1 MSPGAFVAAPLPSV
15 DTDTARRLPN
25 DCPWPLGAPDQ
36 AETPYLTELHLYASR
51 NPIRLHTP
59 GHKGNPSGAG
69 GLVDAVGDRALGID
83 VPLPTLNASEPPS
96 IRRAEALAARAW
108 GAKRTWFLVNGAS
121 EGNHAACLALA
132 HSGERVVVQRN
143 AHVSTINGLV
153 LSGLAPTFLM
163 PGVDPA
169 LGVAHCPTP
178 DALDRALTATPDAA
192 GALVVSPTYYG
203 AAADVRGLARV
214 AHRHGV
220 ALIVD
225 EAWGSHFPFHDALP
239 ESALAAGADLVIS
252 STHKIVGSLTQS
264 AMLHLGTGAED
275 RLDEETVGRALG
287 LVGSTSP
294 SSLLLGSL
302 DAARSRA
309 ALRGRELIDSALEAV
324 ESARAAICAMPGM
337 RPLDD
342 GLVGRFGVH
351 GYDPLHLAIDVSG
364 LGIGGYELARTLRR
378 STDINLELVEDGVVV
393 ALFGMADEAPEYA
406 PRLVDGLARAAE
418 LVAGERPPRRGRSL
432 AAPAWGP
439 PVLAPRAAFLA
450 RDEAVMAE
458 DAIGRIA
465 AESIVAYPPGIPN
478 VLPGERLTAETL
490 AYVRGVVHR
499 GGRVRGPADSAL
511 HTVRVV
517 NDPRIGRRTSDRATA
532 LPRNEPTCAP
542 GPPERGA
549 RPRAPLSPL

>member
-1 MSPGAFVAAPLPSV
+1 MPSTAVAAAPLPSV
-15 DTDTARRLPN
+15 DVDSAAPLPN
-25 DCPWPLGAPDQ
+25 DGLCPLGAPDQ

-59 GHKGNPSGAG
+59 GHKGNASGTG
-69 GLVDAVGDRALGID
+69 GLVDAVGERALGID

-108 GAKRTWFLVNGAS
+108 GAKRTWFLANGAS
-121 EGNHAACLALA
+121 QGNHAACLALA
-132 HSGERVVVQRN
+132 HSGQRVVVQRN

-153 LSGLAPTFLM
+153 LSGLAPTFLT

-178 DALDRALTATPDAA
+178 DALDRALIATPDAA

-252 STHKIVGSLTQS
+252 STHKIIGSLTQS
-264 AMLHLGTGAED
+264 AMLHLGTGAEA
-275 RLDEETVGRALG
+275 RLDEEAVGRALD

-302 DAARSRA
+302 DAARRRA
-309 ALRGRELIDSALEAV
+309 ALHGRELIDSALEAAEAV
-324 ESARAAICAMPGM
+324 RAAICAMPGM

-351 GYDPLHLAIDVSG
+351 GYDPLQLAIDVSG
-364 LGIGGYELARTLRR
+364 LGVSGYDLARTLRR
-378 STDINLELVEDGVVV
+378 STDINLELVEDRVVV
-393 ALFGMADEAPEYA
+393 ALFGMADVAEYV
-406 PRLVDGLARAAE
+406 PRLVDALASAAE
-418 LVAGERPPRRGRSL
+418 VVAGERAPWRGRSI

-439 PVLAPRAAFLA
+439 PVIAPRTAFLA
-450 RDEAVMAE
+450 RDEVVMAE
-458 DAIGRIA
+458 EAIGRIA

-490 AYVRGVVHR
+490 AYVRDVLHR

-511 HTVRVV
+511 RTVRVV
-517 NDPRIGRRTSDRATA
+517 NDPRIGRRASDRATA
-532 LPRNEPTCAP
+532 LPV
-542 GPPERGA
+542 
-549 RPRAPLSPL
+549 